1 MRMNT
6 PVSNIEYALSDTESI
21 VSTTDLRGNITYANP
36 YFIQVSGYTKEEL
49 IGAPQNILRH
59 PDMPAEAFADLWS
72 TIKRGQSWTGMVKN
86 RQKNGNFYWVLA
98 NVTPVMENGS
108 PVGYM
113 SVRVKPSR
121 KQIDEAAKAF
131 SAIKKG
137 NANKLVVR
145 QGAVV
150 KTGAFAKLNVFTNRS
165 LGQRI
170 GWNMSFQIAVLV
182 LLGMAHYFS
191 ESLFNGLGPI
201 WLAALSA
208 AAIAGALYF
217 WRSLYVTVINPL
229 KYACKVSQT
238 MAGGDLTQD
247 IVAERSDDIGQLIRT
262 MCQLRINLRSIIGDV
277 RSNFEQIQIAT
288 TEIAAGNMDLSGR
301 TESQAAALEQTA
313 SSMEELASGVQ
324 QNTNNASEANKMA
337 GDASVV
343 ARKGGVIVS
352 QVVTTMSDISHSSKK
367 IAEIIGLID
376 SIAFQTNILALNAAV
391 EAARAGEQGRGFS
404 VVAAEVR
411 HLAQRSATAAN
422 EIKKLIE
429 TSVEKVDAGMVLAE
443 HAGNTMQEI
452 IDSVQ
457 NVSSIMNEIASASRE
472 QSTGIGQV
480 NDAVAEMDEVTQQNA
495 ALVEQ
500 AASAAATL
508 VKQSS
513 NVVEALTVF
522 KINRQ
527 ANSKNFTYPAAPA
540 YGPIPQSMRTGSHA
554 C

>member
-1 MRMNT
+1 
-6 PVSNIEYALSDTESI
+6 
-21 VSTTDLRGNITYANP
+21 
-36 YFIQVSGYTKEEL
+36 
-49 IGAPQNILRH
+49 
-59 PDMPAEAFADLWS
+59 
-72 TIKRGQSWTGMVKN
+72 
-86 RQKNGNFYWVLA
+86 
-98 NVTPVMENGS
+98 
-108 PVGYM
+108 
-113 SVRVKPSR
+113 
-121 KQIDEAAKAF
+121 
-131 SAIKKG
+131 
-137 NANKLVVR
+137 
-145 QGAVV
+145 
-150 KTGAFAKLNVFTNRS
+150 
-165 LGQRI
+165 
-170 GWNMSFQIAVLV
+170 
-182 LLGMAHYFS
+182 
-191 ESLFNGLGPI
+191 
-201 WLAALSA
+201 
-208 AAIAGALYF
+208 
-217 WRSLYVTVINPL
+217 
-229 KYACKVSQT
+229 
-238 MAGGDLTQD
+238 
-247 IVAERSDDIGQLIRT
+247 
-262 MCQLRINLRSIIGDV
+262 
-277 RSNFEQIQIAT
+277 
-288 TEIAAGNMDLSGR
+288 
-301 TESQAAALEQTA
+301 
-313 SSMEELASGVQ
+313 
-324 QNTNNASEANKMA
+324 MA